1 MKNIKKNQ
9 IIIYIIAFMLVV
21 FGYLNYVPSGNL
33 KSVIQ
38 TSGTEDEISKT
49 ANIGDAQLVS
59 SDVQEEKIE
68 NDIVSEDIVSTDPKV
83 VNDDVDYFKSSRL
96 ERDTMY
102 SQILETYNDILNS
115 NNSLEVQKQ
124 SAQEE
129 ITKINNIK
137 NGIMISENLIK
148 TKGFEDVVIFV
159 NKDSISAIIKDD
171 NLSQEEVAQIQNII
185 CRELNSKVENIH
197 ISNK

>member
-102 SQILETYNDILNS
+102 SQMLETYNDILNS

>member
-68 NDIVSEDIVSTDPKV
+68 NDIVSEDIISTDAKV

-102 SQILETYNDILNS
+102 SQMLETYNDILNS

>member
-68 NDIVSEDIVSTDPKV
+68 NDIVSEDIISTDTKV

-102 SQILETYNDILNS
+102 SQMLETYNDILNS